1 MKEICVIVDVSGSMC
16 TMGKPSVLGNLMQ
29 TLSTLQ
35 NFYDEFQRISFSK
48 MQWDGGKES
57 LESLVEKLDG
67 KNVLLLTDG
76 YALSDSCRTSRCIKK
91 FIAANVNN
99 FFVVL
104 CGGDALDVSVLKRN
118 FGNLRAVNARDILF
132 AVENFPDDSS
142 SQSDSHSNDADS
154 DKDGWG

>member
-1 MKEICVIVDVSGSMC
+1 
-16 TMGKPSVLGNLMQ
+16 MGKPSVLGNIMQ

-35 NFYDEFQRISFSK
+35 KFFDEFQRISFSK

-76 YALSDSCRTSRCIKK
+76 YALSDSCRTSSSFKK
-91 FIAANVNN
+91 YIAANTNR

-104 CGGDALDVSVLKRN
+104 CGGDALDVSLFKN
-118 FGNLRAVNARDILF
+118 DFKDLRVVDARDILY
-132 AVENFPDDSS
+132 AVELLPDNSS
-142 SQSDSHSNDADS
+142 SRSAALSSGSDSDT
-154 DKDGWG
+154 DGWE